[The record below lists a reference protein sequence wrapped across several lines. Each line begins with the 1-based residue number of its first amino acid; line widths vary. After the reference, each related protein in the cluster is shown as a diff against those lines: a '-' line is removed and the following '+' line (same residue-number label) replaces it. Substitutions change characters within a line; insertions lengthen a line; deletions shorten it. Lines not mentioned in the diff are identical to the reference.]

1 MHDHT
6 LSTNYS
12 GTYSIYLRRY
22 TEFYLLPYRHSG
34 LGVKQYRYYDPAT
47 CGFDFKGC
55 MEDVAVS

>member
-6 LSTNYS
+6 LSTFKNLQ
-12 GTYSIYLRRY
+12 YLAEKVQY
-22 TEFYLLPYRHSG
+22 TEFYFLPYRHSG

-55 MEDVAVS
+55 MEDIAVS